1 MARLATI
8 IEQPLSLLMLAN
20 SLSKLACQGTP
31 PKDSGPWG
39 LSSDIYVTINMSAIV
54 QISHSDLSHFQT
66 LNLCLSHLFFSLA
79 NGIATRSRN
88 TEFLTVNSFK
98 LGMEAQSY

>member
-1 MARLATI
+1 MV
-8 IEQPLSLLMLAN
+8 EQLLSLLTLA
-20 SLSKLACQGTP
+20 SSPISKLACEGTP

-39 LSSDIYVTINMSAIV
+39 LSSDIYVTTNMSAIV

-79 NGIATRSRN
+79 NGIAKRSRN
-88 TEFLTVNSFK
+88 TEFLTVSSFK
-98 LGMEAQSY
+98 LGVEA